1 MLRIMNAKSAAD
13 SVVRGLRR
21 GFSLLVARVK
31 ALRGAVRADNFRMAQ
46 RLRLAL
52 PLYVRHLEAPLRN
65 DIVRLFEVSG
75 LWVRNTGDRHQTKR
89 STLQIIRRILSRLKI
104 PTSVSVAD
112 AKLASM
118 ASLGAAY
125 RRLFLHYSASH
136 SDEIATLFLW

>member
-1 MLRIMNAKSAAD
+1 MGARSAAD
-13 SVVRGLRR
+13 PVLRVVRGLQK

-52 PLYVRHLEAPLRN
+52 PVYVRHLEAPLRN
-65 DIVRLFEVSG
+65 DLARLFEVSG
-75 LWVRNTGDRHQTKR
+75 LWVRNVGDRHQTKR

-118 ASLGAAY
+118 AS
-125 RRLFLHYSASH
+125 
-136 SDEIATLFLW
+136 